1 MVAGHDGGV
10 LLFESIA
17 GVDASLLVEDNG
29 DGVAFVTFL
38 FSPLVGIVLVGGGVR
53 PPWRGGRGRR
63 LLR

>member
-29 DGVAFVTFL
+29 DGVAFFHL
-38 FSPLVGIVLVGGGVR
+38 LLSPLVRLFFVGGGVGFDHL
-53 PPWRGGRGRR
+53 GGEDT
-63 LLR
+63 